1 MTTCFLFYR
10 EFEEGNEAVRATLE
24 LKVADLTRRA
34 GEYGRESAA
43 VVATGEVLAFTAQV
57 RILILIPVQ
66 VCATRLT
73 SCFVFTVATR
83 RFDQTKGLRGERRG
97 GGTSA
102 VRRRCVRARER
113 SGGCDA
119 SLPRPPR
126 LLRVGALGA
135 AR

>member
-1 MTTCFLFYR
+1 MCFVYR

-66 VCATRLT
+66 ACATRLT
-73 SCFVFTVATR
+73 SYFVY
-83 RFDQTKGLRGERRG
+83 
-97 GGTSA
+97 S
-102 VRRRCVRARER
+102 
-113 SGGCDA
+113 CDTT
-119 SLPRPPR
+119 L
-126 LLRVGALGA
+126 
-135 AR
+135 

>member
-57 RILILIPVQ
+57 
-66 VCATRLT
+66 
-73 SCFVFTVATR
+73 SFFVFPSRAIIT
-83 RFDQTKGLRGERRG
+83 FE
-97 GGTSA
+97 GT
-102 VRRRCVRARER
+102 
-113 SGGCDA
+113 
-119 SLPRPPR
+119 
-126 LLRVGALGA
+126 
-135 AR
+135 